1 MTEKILKIQKATAK
15 GKKYCAIIKSSDGKT
30 RKVNFGDS
38 SMQQYKDSTSLKLY
52 SSKNH
57 LDPKRR
63 KAYFSRHHGGA
74 TTKSA
79 ALAQLKGQKITAKYL
94 STKYLW

>member
-1 MTEKILKIQKATAK
+1 MPDRIVKIVKSSAK
-15 GKKYCAIIKSSDGKT
+15 GKKYAAIIKNPDGKT
-30 RKVNFGDS
+30 RRVNFGDS
-38 SMQQYKDSTSLKLY
+38 SMEQYKDSTPLKLY

-57 LDPKRR
+57 LDAKRR

-74 TTKSA
+74 KTKSV
-79 ALAQLKGQKITAKYL
+79 ALAQLRGKPITAKYL